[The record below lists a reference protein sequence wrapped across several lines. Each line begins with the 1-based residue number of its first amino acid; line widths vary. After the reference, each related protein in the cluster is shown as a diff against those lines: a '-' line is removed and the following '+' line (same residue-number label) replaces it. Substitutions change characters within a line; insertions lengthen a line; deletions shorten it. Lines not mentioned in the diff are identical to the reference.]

1 MRSTLCWNSAHFFA
15 PNTFLSMFFLQSY
28 KKNDINKFQ
37 TYIHIDYIVAV
48 VAKIIWERSPE
59 TN

>member
-1 MRSTLCWNSAHFFA
+1 M
-15 PNTFLSMFFLQSY
+15 
-28 KKNDINKFQ
+28 KNDINKFQ
-37 TYIHIDYIVAV
+37 TYLDIDYIVAV